1 MRASAPAGPSAPMR
15 RSPSAK
21 VSPCSSGATAKSA
34 TASASSPWSIDQSN
48 DAMAS
53 RCDQPAQARPSDGA
67 DGEQRAQAA

>member
-1 MRASAPAGPSAPMR
+1 MRASAPADPSAPMR

-53 RCDQPAQARPSDGA
+53 RCDHAGPGEAGDGA